1 MSEGFVLQRRSAD
14 GWRRFLVAD
23 EVLAKQ
29 AGVTGK
35 LPRAMRFPTETE
47 ADFFRVRHGLSQFDV
62 AVADG
67 DDSEA
72 QVRRFKADKK

>member
-1 MSEGFVLQRRSAD
+1 MTDGGFVLQRRVD

-23 EVLAKQ
+23 EVLAKR
-29 AGVTGK
+29 AGVTGR
-35 LPRAMRFPTETE
+35 LLRAMRFSSEQAAE
-47 ADFFRVRHGLSQFDV
+47 VFRMRNGLTQFEV

-72 QVRRFKADKK
+72 QLVAFKVGKK

>member
-1 MSEGFVLQRRSAD
+1 M
-14 GWRRFLVAD
+14 VAD
-23 EVLAKQ
+23 EALARQ
-29 AGVTGK
+29 AGVTGR
-35 LPRAMRFPTETE
+35 LPRAMRFETETE

-72 QVRRFKADKK
+72 QMRRFKADKK